1 MTYKRAWHLVRAMN
15 EQFPSPLVEGA
26 KGGMAGGGAYLTD
39 LGQKVLT
46 TFDEMQQRCDKAA
59 APLIKELRRKA
70 RMR

>member
-1 MTYKRAWHLVRAMN
+1 MN